1 MTLFQSTTGRH
12 HTLLMVDLK
21 QSNLEEKLWEWA
33 RWSHSDMFWDIEMQE
48 GGSIKIDEDTITFS
62 GDNGIFTLEAIE
74 VQTI

>member
-12 HTLLMVDLK
+12 QTLLMVDLK

-33 RWSHSDMFWDIEMQE
+33 RWSQSDMFWDIEMHE
-48 GGSIKIDEDTITFS
+48 GAIKIDDDTIEFS
-62 GDNGIFTLEAIE
+62 GDNGIFTLEAVD